1 MSNIRRKY
9 SLPNRK
15 PSEAL
20 RTLWALIRSM
30 DRRNPCALASIIY
43 GSYPNPSVCTGYCK
57 LYMEPDVCMHRRYFT
72 ERSDRA
78 REICS

>member
-1 MSNIRRKY
+1 MFNTHRKC

-15 PSEAL
+15 PSGAL
-20 RTLWALIRSM
+20 RTLWELIRSV
-30 DRRNPCALASIIY
+30 DRRNPCGLASLIY
-43 GSYPNPSVCTGYCK
+43 GFYPNQWVCQGYCK

-72 ERSDRA
+72 ERTDRA

>member
-9 SLPNRK
+9 PLPNRK

-20 RTLWALIRSM
+20 RTLWALIRSV
-30 DRRNPCALASIIY
+30 DRRNPCALASLIY
-43 GSYPNPSVCTGYCK
+43 GSYPNPSVCARYCK
-57 LYMEPDVCMHRRYFT
+57 LYMEPDMCMHRRYFT